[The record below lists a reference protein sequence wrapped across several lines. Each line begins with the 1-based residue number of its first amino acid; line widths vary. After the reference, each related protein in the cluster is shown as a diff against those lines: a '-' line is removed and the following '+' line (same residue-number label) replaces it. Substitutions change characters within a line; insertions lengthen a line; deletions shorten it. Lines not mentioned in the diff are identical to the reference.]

1 MTTSKIIK
9 KMAQKISQDIQTFP
23 DQRQREALVSELLHK
38 VVITSSNLLDD
49 SQHSS
54 WNDLGYEEQ
63 MRIASSLMTGLEENA
78 FLLADTMVAEK
89 TVDERFKNVCKCH
102 EKTQGAQNHI
112 QLQKKQFHL
121 GNPGG

>member
-1 MTTSKIIK
+1 MLYGGDLMTTSKIIK
-9 KMAQKISQDIQTFP
+9 KMAQKINQDIQSFP

-54 WNDLGYEEQ
+54 WNDLAYDEQ

-78 FLLADTMVAEK
+78 FLLADTMVAQK
-89 TVDERFKNVCKCH
+89 TVDERFKNVCK
-102 EKTQGAQNHI
+102 
-112 QLQKKQFHL
+112 
-121 GNPGG
+121 